1 MSTPTMTEQP
11 PAAPTP
17 VIQRKSA
24 SPIQLVQPRAT
35 RGAGTLLRL
44 LGSVLRFVG
53 AALVLIVFVG
63 PFLWMLL
70 TSVQTASE
78 ATSLPPTFWP
88 EIFAFDNYVEA
99 FARVDFAH
107 FAVNSVLI
115 TGTTVVAQI
124 LVIVPAAYA
133 FARHSFRG
141 RNALFG
147 VVLATM
153 LIPGQLIF
161 LPVFL
166 MFAGAGILNTH
177 MSLVLPFLAS
187 GFGLF
192 MLRQTFMQVPDALL
206 EAARLD
212 NAGELRILWTIML
225 PMARP
230 TIATV
235 ALLTFVSS
243 WNNYFFPLVWTTTDA
258 VRTLP
263 LAVERLVRAD
273 EIAPN
278 IAMAGNMLLIVPVLI
293 VFALT
298 RRHIMGAFTYT
309 GVK

>member
-1 MSTPTMTEQP
+1 MITPTITN
-11 PAAPTP
+11 
-17 VIQRKSA
+17 
-24 SPIQLVQPRAT
+24 
-35 RGAGTLLRL
+35 RGASKPTAPRKLAEEPIKLIAPAEHRGGKLLKRVVMMSLRALGT
-44 LGSVLRFVG
+44 
-53 AALVLIVFVG
+53 ALVLLVFVG

-70 TSVQTASE
+70 TSVQSAAEAS
-78 ATSLPPTFWP
+78 SIPPTFWP
-88 EIFAFDNYVEA
+88 EIFNLNNYIDA
-99 FARVDFAH
+99 FARVEFGRFAL
-107 FAVNSVLI
+107 NSALI
-115 TGTTVVAQI
+115 TGATVIGQI

-133 FARHSFRG
+133 FARHEFRG
-141 RNALFG
+141 RDSLFG

-166 MFAGAGILNTH
+166 MFSEVGILNTH
-177 MSLVLPFLAS
+177 VSLILPFLAS

-212 NAGELRILWTIML
+212 NASELRILWTIML
-225 PMARP
+225 PMAKP
-230 TIATV
+230 TIATI

-263 LAVERLVRAD
+263 LAVDRLVRFD

-278 IAMAGNMLLIVPVLI
+278 IAMAGNMLLIIPVLI
-293 VFALT
+293 VFAFT
-298 RRHIMGAFTYT
+298 RRHIMSAFTYT